1 MTMHL
6 PALVVAVVA
15 CAAIIVLGT
24 RFLLSPQRATADFGV
39 APDNIRALAAT
50 KGVRDITSGAVLL
63 AVWAAAGPEALGW
76 GLAVAA
82 LTPVA
87 DAVIVLTNGG
97 KPATALGVHGLTA
110 AVILAAGLVLALG

>member
-1 MTMHL
+1 MHL
-6 PALVVAVVA
+6 TALVVAVIA
-15 CAAIIVLGT
+15 CVAIIVLGT
-24 RFLLSPQRATADFGV
+24 RFLLSPRRATADFGV
-39 APDNIRALAAT
+39 APDSIRALAAT

-63 AVWAAAGPEALGW
+63 VVWAAAGTEALGW

-97 KPATALGVHGLTA
+97 KLATALGVHGLTA
-110 AVILAAGLVLALG
+110 AVILVAGLVLALG